1 MNMDLD
7 GFLKPCFLFASLPY
21 CVTIELEI
29 IYWTTF
35 GLSICSM
42 LFQQLQLAKI
52 RIKVGK

>member
-1 MNMDLD
+1 MNMEID